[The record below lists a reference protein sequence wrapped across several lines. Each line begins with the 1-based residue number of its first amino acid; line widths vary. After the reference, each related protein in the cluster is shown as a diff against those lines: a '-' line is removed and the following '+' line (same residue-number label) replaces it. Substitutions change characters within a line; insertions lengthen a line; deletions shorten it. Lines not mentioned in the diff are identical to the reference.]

1 MRIDITDVCKFGV
14 VEPPRNLE
22 AREIGHASRTETGN
36 ELGRYFLASEAL
48 ARDGGLDQSDD
59 FFLAETGEAPS
70 LDVFLYVFVC
80 GFDGEADVE
89 DDAKIDY
96 SGIETLR
103 LAVVG
108 QSILEGVP

>member
-1 MRIDITDVCKFGV
+1 MRIDIPNVCELGV
-14 VEPPRNLE
+14 VEPPWDLE
-22 AREIGHASRTETGN
+22 TREIGHASRTETGN
-36 ELGRYFLASEAL
+36 ELRRYLLASEAL

-89 DDAKIDY
+89 DDAEIDD
-96 SGIETLR
+96 SCFETLR
-103 LAVVG
+103 LAVVC
-108 QSILEGVP
+108 